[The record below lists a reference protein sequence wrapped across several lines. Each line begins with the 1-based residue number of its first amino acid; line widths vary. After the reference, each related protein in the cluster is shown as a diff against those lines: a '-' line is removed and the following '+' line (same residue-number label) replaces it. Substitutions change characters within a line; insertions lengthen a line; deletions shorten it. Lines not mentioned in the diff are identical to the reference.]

1 MQVRPLLHHTHVR
14 GLQRGTHLRELRQR
28 GAEATLEFG
37 SRQPL
42 VMLRRQRILDLRKE
56 CVQSGLIARW
66 QMHVEKNTG
75 AARKV
80 AVIAASLA
88 SGTGGAALAA
98 PPAASDA
105 DNTTASSGRR
115 RIRSSMG
122 ISPGVKRTGEAGT
135 ASQGRARPIA
145 DRRCMVRSTRVGMRV
160 PAAQTVEPASRRA
173 TSPLLQ
179 GSKEIS
185 ALAVRHHHHTASS
198 AAFSIGIGIGVSLG
212 LQGPPS
218 FINGDSASL
227 NDTCDVRCRSAGGR
241 ECVTNSEARLPS
253 AACATPRRIAARCC
267 LKIACGRYE
276 HVQVRVSRPYT
287 RRGHDFAAARA
298 ALLFALTIGR

>member
-1 MQVRPLLHHTHVR
+1 
-14 GLQRGTHLRELRQR
+14 
-28 GAEATLEFG
+28 
-37 SRQPL
+37 
-42 VMLRRQRILDLRKE
+42 
-56 CVQSGLIARW
+56 
-66 QMHVEKNTG
+66 
-75 AARKV
+75 
-80 AVIAASLA
+80 
-88 SGTGGAALAA
+88 
-98 PPAASDA
+98 
-105 DNTTASSGRR
+105 
-115 RIRSSMG
+115 
-122 ISPGVKRTGEAGT
+122 
-135 ASQGRARPIA
+135 
-145 DRRCMVRSTRVGMRV
+145 MVRSTRVGD
-160 PAAQTVEPASRRA
+160 ACACCANSRA
-173 TSPLLQ
+173 GLTTCDITLLQ